1 MNEDLRSEINTTTSA
16 INTECE
22 TCPPR
27 ICASTS
33 LTLPSSYPLL
43 SSKDLFSRCKK
54 PLFPSVFLFS
64 TRALCNSPVLP
75 LLCFSE
81 VAERVRE
88 RERAADSG
96 RERHGDRKEGGY
108 ASMWGRVALQSLA
121 KIAVTHYY
129 TDTHTHLCC
138 GIQGTMVGGGWGGEK
153 IMKPK
158 SRTLVGGHKEKILPV
173 LSS

>member
-1 MNEDLRSEINTTTSA
+1 MRTWKSPGIGTKRWECTQLDQRWRSIFFKIWIISSISEDLRSEINTTTSA

-43 SSKDLFSRCKK
+43 SSKDLFSHCKK

-121 KIAVTHYY
+121 KIAVTHY
-129 TDTHTHLCC
+129 
-138 GIQGTMVGGGWGGEK
+138 
-153 IMKPK
+153 
-158 SRTLVGGHKEKILPV
+158 
-173 LSS
+173 